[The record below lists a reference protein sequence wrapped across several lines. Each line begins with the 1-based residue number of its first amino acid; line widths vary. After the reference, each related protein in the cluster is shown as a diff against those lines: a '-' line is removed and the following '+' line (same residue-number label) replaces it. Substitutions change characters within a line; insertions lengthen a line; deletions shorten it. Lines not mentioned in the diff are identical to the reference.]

1 MASVVMSF
9 PKLRLLFKP
18 VLVSYDHIYASS
30 EHWVT
35 FTTCSPLF
43 IAFTNK
49 AMNQSS
55 VGAFP
60 EPYVSSTIPFKP
72 GIPKNSRQHGFTDP
86 WKHFDYHIIV

>member
-1 MASVVMSF
+1 MAASVVMSF
-9 PKLRLLFKP
+9 PKLRLPL
-18 VLVSYDHIYASS
+18 SS
-30 EHWVT
+30 LYSFHTDPYLRFLEHWVT

-72 GIPKNSRQHGFTDP
+72 GIPK
-86 WKHFDYHIIV
+86 